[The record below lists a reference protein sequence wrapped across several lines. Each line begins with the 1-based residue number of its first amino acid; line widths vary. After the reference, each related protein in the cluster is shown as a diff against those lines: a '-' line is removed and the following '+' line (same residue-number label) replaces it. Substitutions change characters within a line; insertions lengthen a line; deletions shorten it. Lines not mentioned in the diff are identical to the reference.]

1 MNAPDLENG
10 YMVNTYN
17 LSNRFQTFIEA
28 VLVKRAGGGGGDPQY
43 AYLSSPCRSER
54 VSGDAIFKTNLY
66 SFAMVKF
73 WKGVYALRQG
83 SHLISRS
90 LFRRDDRTSVF
101 FEKTSHQSIVRC
113 DDVSVE
119 ELPFDDALH
128 LLQNEG
134 TVKNNRIYMR
144 LDWRIEANSYA
155 LYTPCR
161 YTNFPN
167 PDDVPPPQDNPDY
180 WKRRDRYIQPISGI
194 VIFEENDIL
203 VPAHVAAHIS
213 DAGTELIEFCLRG
226 RYNFFSLQQ
235 SGSWAKRL
243 VESLLARVFC
253 GRYFVVDEFHRIIP
267 VPGTCT
273 FYRYSAG

>member
-28 VLVKRAGGGGGDPQY
+28 VLEKRAGGGEETPQY
-43 AYLSSPCRSER
+43 AYLSTPCRSER
-54 VSGDAIFKTNLY
+54 VSADAMFKKTLY

-83 SHLISRS
+83 SHLTSRS
-90 LFRRDDRTSVF
+90 LFRRDDRTNVF
-101 FEKTSHQSIVRC
+101 FEKTDHRSIVRC
-113 DDVSVE
+113 DHVRVE
-119 ELPFDDALH
+119 ELPFDDALR
-128 LLQNEG
+128 LLQSED
-134 TVKNNRIYMR
+134 TAKNNKIYMR
-144 LDWRIEANSYA
+144 IDWRNGADAYA

-167 PDDVPPPQDNPDY
+167 PDDVPPPEDNPDY
-180 WKRRDRYIQPISGI
+180 WDRRDRYIQPISGV

-213 DAGTELIEFCLRG
+213 EAGTELIEFCLRG
-226 RYNFFSLQQ
+226 RYNFFSLQR
-235 SGSWAKRL
+235 SGSWAKQL
-243 VESLLARVFC
+243 VERILARVFD
-253 GRYFVVDEFHRIIP
+253 GRYFVVDEFHRVIS

-273 FYRYSAG
+273 IYRYTDA